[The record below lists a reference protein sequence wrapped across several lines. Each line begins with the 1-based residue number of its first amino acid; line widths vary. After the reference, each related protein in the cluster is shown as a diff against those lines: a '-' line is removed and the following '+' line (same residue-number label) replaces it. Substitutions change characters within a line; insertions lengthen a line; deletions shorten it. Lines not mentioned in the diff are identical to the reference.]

1 MPLCSEMITDEDI
14 YDYIVVNLPGINKM
28 LQSNPD
34 VCIQKVDDQ
43 WLVAHSRLPDDRDF
57 NISDLGYYTIPKL
70 YGLMDT
76 SSIDAVNA
84 TNITNQPFLNSKGQG
99 VIVGIIDTGIDYLS
113 ENFCDTAGNTR
124 IMAIWDQTLEYRQ
137 NSYVNYGRIYE
148 QAEINTALEAY
159 RNGLNPYDYVGTTD
173 ITGHGT
179 FMAGVI
185 ASRKIDD
192 YIGVAPEAS
201 IVCVKLKNAKKYLR
215 DYFYIRDDAVCFEE
229 TDIMLAARFLK
240 DYAGL
245 KKMPLVIYM
254 GLGSGLGSRTGGSPL
269 SNVLDSLTMHVNTCV
284 VVPAGN
290 EAVKRTHFSG
300 YASVVPE
307 YKEME
312 INVERRGKGFVL
324 EIWAK
329 SLDVLS
335 VSIISPTGEII
346 PRIPARIGSSTQY
359 SFLLENSRIYVDY
372 QITETVAGQEVI
384 FMRFERPAEGL
395 WKIDVYSLTNLPG
408 YFNAWITLKEL
419 MDCDAYFLNSDADV
433 TLVEPASGLRLI
445 TVGAYNHNTNGS
457 DVNSSRGYTADNRVK
472 PDIAA
477 PGVNVY
483 GVGGVRGYT
492 VRSGTSIAAAH
503 VAGAAALFFSWGVT
517 NNNRSVISN
526 SEIKSYIIRGA
537 DRPGD
542 IAYPNVE
549 YGYGRLNI
557 AGAFDQMR
565 IS

>member
-84 TNITNQPFLNSKGQG
+84 TNITSQPFLNSKGQG

-137 NSYVNYGRIYE
+137 NLYVNYGRIYE

-324 EIWAK
+324 EIWAELGIIGIILLAVIILCAFGK
-329 SLDVLS
+329 LLEINANNGKKFDLVFCVFTSLLL
-335 VSIISPTGEII
+335 
-346 PRIPARIGSSTQY
+346 
-359 SFLLENSRIYVDY
+359 FLLFGLTDYVFNSPK
-372 QITETVAGQEVI
+372 QII
-384 FMRFERPAEGL
+384 LFMILMGL
-395 WKIDVYSLTNLPG
+395 TQAISQCYEK
-408 YFNAWITLKEL
+408 TL
-419 MDCDAYFLNSDADV
+419 
-433 TLVEPASGLRLI
+433 
-445 TVGAYNHNTNGS
+445 
-457 DVNSSRGYTADNRVK
+457 
-472 PDIAA
+472 
-477 PGVNVY
+477 
-483 GVGGVRGYT
+483 
-492 VRSGTSIAAAH
+492 
-503 VAGAAALFFSWGVT
+503 
-517 NNNRSVISN
+517 
-526 SEIKSYIIRGA
+526 IKSPDDFIKVTER
-537 DRPGD
+537 DLKS
-542 IAYPNVE
+542 VTH
-549 YGYGRLNI
+549 LK
-557 AGAFDQMR
+557 
-565 IS
+565 